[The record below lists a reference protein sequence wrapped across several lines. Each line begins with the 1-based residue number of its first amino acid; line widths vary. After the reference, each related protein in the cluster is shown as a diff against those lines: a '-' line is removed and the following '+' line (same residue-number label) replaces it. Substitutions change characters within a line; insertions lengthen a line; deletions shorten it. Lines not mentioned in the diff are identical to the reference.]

1 MPPEKRNKFL
11 DVDESEDDESQG
23 YNSEAEELQKG
34 GRTAKR
40 RKINDDDDASSDDE
54 DDNNDDV
61 SVGEESEH
69 EDAKKQETSRRDDIS
84 DAKAKA
90 NANRDKPSKSK
101 IDALLPELPDVSRPL
116 TKKNLVATDAA
127 IKRSGLVYLSR
138 VPPFMK
144 PAKLRSLLEPYGKI
158 NRIFLTP
165 EDPQERARR
174 VRQGGNKKHMYTDGW
189 VEFVRKEDA
198 KKAVDLLNA
207 RTIGGKKNSYYR
219 DDLWSLLYLKGFK
232 WHNLTEQINA
242 ETAERTSRMRAEI
255 SKSTKENKEF
265 VRNVERAK
273 MLDGMQAKAAAKKK
287 RSKEVEA
294 EAEEDGKGK
303 GGDGAGFAAKGGSE
317 GKSLRKFKQ
326 ASVAKKGV
334 VDKAPEEAKRV
345 LSKLF

>member
-1 MPPEKRNKFL
+1 MPAEKRNKFL
-11 DVDESEDDESQG
+11 DVDESDDDESQG

-34 GRTAKR
+34 RRTAKR
-40 RKINDDDDASSDDE
+40 RKISDDASSDEDE
-54 DDNNDDV
+54 DEDYA
-61 SVGEESEH
+61 SAGEESDH
-69 EDAKKQETSRRDDIS
+69 GDTNNKKQDNSQRDTS
-84 DAKAKA
+84 DAKA
-90 NANRDKPSKSK
+90 NRDKSSKSK
-101 IDALLPELPDVSRPL
+101 IDALPELPDVSRPL
-116 TKKNLVATDAA
+116 TKKNLVATEAA
-127 IKRSGLVYLSR
+127 IKKSGLVYLSR

-174 VRQGGNKKHMYTDGW
+174 IRQGGNKKHMYTDGW

-207 RTIGGKKNSYYR
+207 RTIGGKKNTYYR
-219 DDLWSLLYLKGFK
+219 DDIWSLLYLKGFK
-232 WHNLTEQINA
+232 WHNLTEQINS
-242 ETAERTSRMRAEI
+242 EMAERTSRMRAEI

-273 MLDGMQAKAAAKKK
+273 MLEGIQTKAAAK
-287 RSKEVEA
+287 RSRE
-294 EAEEDGKGK
+294 GK
-303 GGDGAGFAAKGGSE
+303 GDGASAGSAAATTE
-317 GKSLRKFKQ
+317 SLEDKRMRKFKQ
-326 ASVAKKGV
+326 ASVAKKG

>member
-11 DVDESEDDESQG
+11 DVDESDDDESQG

-34 GRTAKR
+34 RTAKR
-40 RKINDDDDASSDDE
+40 RKINDNASSDE
-54 DDNNDDV
+54 DDDNDYV
-61 SVGEESEH
+61 SAGEESEH
-69 EDAKKQETSRRDDIS
+69 EDARKKDTSRRDTS
-84 DAKAKA
+84 DEKA
-90 NANRDKPSKSK
+90 NAKEDKSSKSK
-101 IDALLPELPDVSRPL
+101 IDALPELPDVSRPL
-116 TKKNLVATDAA
+116 TKKNLVATEAA

-189 VEFVRKEDA
+189 VEFVRKGDA
-198 KKAVDLLNA
+198 KKAVELLNA

-219 DDLWSLLYLKGFK
+219 DDIWSLLYLKGFK

-242 ETAERTSRMRAEI
+242 EAAERTSRMRAEI

-273 MLDGMQAKAAAKKK
+273 MLDGMQAKAAAKK
-287 RSKEVEA
+287 RGRDGDG
-294 EAEEDGKGK
+294 DGKEK
-303 GGDGAGFAAKGGSE
+303 GDGAGSGAKGGSE
-317 GKSLRKFKQ
+317 DKSLRKFKQ

-334 VDKAPEEAKRV
+334 DRAPEEAKRV